1 MKDFFEQ
8 VLKVDNSAFTI
19 AEAKTYHAINNF
31 HNHPELELIYIISGE
46 GTFSIGNT
54 SKRISGDT
62 MIIIGCNVPH
72 MFKFET
78 NRYYDYSMKSG
89 KIPKPLQLLTL
100 HFDPNKLGSTFM
112 TLPENNLINNL
123 LNGAKNGLLINE
135 NSKAVAVDFI
145 RRIENSARHEQL
157 PLLLQL
163 LNKIAE
169 GEQLSNLAGETEKK
183 IFNRIDEVRL
193 TKIYL
198 YTMDNFYKDI
208 KLKEIANIIHMVPK
222 AFCHYFKLRTG
233 QTYFDFLLTVRIENA
248 CKLIRETNENINSI
262 SRDSGFNNLSNF
274 NRYFKLATGSTPM
287 EYRRKFREF

>member
-1 MKDFFEQ
+1 MREFFEQ
-8 VLKVDNSAFTI
+8 ILKVDNSAFTI

-123 LNGAKNGLLINE
+123 LNSAKNGLLINE

-145 RRIENSARHEQL
+145 RRIENSAKHEQL

-169 GEQLSNLAGETEKK
+169 GEQVSNLAGETEKK

-233 QTYFDFLLTVRIENA
+233 QTYFDFLLTVRIENS

>member
-123 LNGAKNGLLINE
+123 LNSAKNGLLINE

-145 RRIENSARHEQL
+145 RRIENSAKHEQL

-169 GEQLSNLAGETEKK
+169 GEQVSNLAGETEKK

-233 QTYFDFLLTVRIENA
+233 QTYFDFLLTVRIENS

-262 SRDSGFNNLSNF
+262 GRDSGFNNLSNF

>member
-54 SKRISGDT
+54 SKRVSGDT

-123 LNGAKNGLLINE
+123 LNSAKNGLLINE

-145 RRIENSARHEQL
+145 RRIENSAKHEQL

-169 GEQLSNLAGETEKK
+169 GEQVSNLAGETEKK

-233 QTYFDFLLTVRIENA
+233 QTYFDFLLKVRIENS

>member
-8 VLKVDNSAFTI
+8 ILKVDNSAFTI

-54 SKRISGDT
+54 SKRVSGDT

-123 LNGAKNGLLINE
+123 LNSAKNGLLINE
-135 NSKAVAVDFI
+135 NSKAIAVDFI
-145 RRIENSARHEQL
+145 RQIEGSAKYEQL

-169 GEQLSNLAGETEKK
+169 GEQVSNIDGETEKK

-208 KLKEIANIIHMVPK
+208 KLKDIANIIHMVPK

-233 QTYFDFLLTVRIENA
+233 QTYFDFLLTVRIENS

-274 NRYFKLATGSTPM
+274 NRYFKLATGNTPM

>member
-145 RRIENSARHEQL
+145 HRIENSARYEQL

-169 GEQLSNLAGETEKK
+169 GEQVSNLAGETEKK

-233 QTYFDFLLTVRIENA
+233 QTYFDFLLTVRIENS

>member
-54 SKRISGDT
+54 SKRVSGDT

-100 HFDPNKLGSTFM
+100 HFDPNKLGNTFM
-112 TLPENNLINNL
+112 TLPENSLLNNL
-123 LNGAKNGLLINE
+123 LNSAKNGLLINE

-145 RRIENSARHEQL
+145 RQIENSARHEQL

-169 GEQLSNLAGETEKK
+169 AEQISNLIDQTEKK

-208 KLKEIANIIHMVPK
+208 KLKDIANIIHMVPK

-233 QTYFDFLLTVRIENA
+233 QTYFDFLLTVRIENS

-274 NRYFKLATGSTPM
+274 NRYFKLATGNTPM

>member
-54 SKRISGDT
+54 SKRVSGDT

-123 LNGAKNGLLINE
+123 LNSAKNGLLINE

-145 RRIENSARHEQL
+145 RRIENSAKHEQL

-169 GEQLSNLAGETEKK
+169 GEQVSNLAGETEKK

-233 QTYFDFLLTVRIENA
+233 QTYFDFLLTVRIENS

>member
-123 LNGAKNGLLINE
+123 LNGTKNGLLINE

-145 RRIENSARHEQL
+145 HRIENSARYEQL

-169 GEQLSNLAGETEKK
+169 GEQVSNLAGETEKK

-233 QTYFDFLLTVRIENA
+233 QTYFDFLLTVRIENS

>member
-1 MKDFFEQ
+1 MREFFEQ
-8 VLKVDNSAFTI
+8 ILKVDNSAFTI

-123 LNGAKNGLLINE
+123 LNSAKNGLLINE

-145 RRIENSARHEQL
+145 RRIENSAKHEQL

-169 GEQLSNLAGETEKK
+169 GEQVSNLAGETEKK

-233 QTYFDFLLTVRIENA
+233 QTYFDFLLTVRIENS

-262 SRDSGFNNLSNF
+262 GRDSGFNNLSNF

>member
-1 MKDFFEQ
+1 
-8 VLKVDNSAFTI
+8 
-19 AEAKTYHAINNF
+19 
-31 HNHPELELIYIISGE
+31 
-46 GTFSIGNT
+46 
-54 SKRISGDT
+54 

-123 LNGAKNGLLINE
+123 LNSAKNGLLINE

-145 RRIENSARHEQL
+145 RRIENSAKHEQL

-169 GEQLSNLAGETEKK
+169 GEQVSNLAGETEKK

-233 QTYFDFLLTVRIENA
+233 QTYFDFLLTVRIENS

>member
-145 RRIENSARHEQL
+145 HRIENSARYEQL

-169 GEQLSNLAGETEKK
+169 GERVSNLAGETEKK

-233 QTYFDFLLTVRIENA
+233 QTYFDFLLTVRIENS